1 MSPADD
7 PEGEIHPGPDYLLL
21 LPTGPDHPYVNAPPS
36 HVHPPP
42 TPPPLPAPLNKA
54 ICCRQFQHALWVP
67 MVLWCGLVQDRLTQT
82 QLILAGCTW
91 MHLDASSSC
100 WLHVCRC
107 LEHGQQQA
115 RAEEACRKALAN
127 CPASSSAVLQLAK
140 LLHGSSKHQAA
151 LETLEQGLQQ
161 LSSTSNQ
168 SQDPQLALVSHYMC
182 EIPSWLMHFMYFLA
196 GVCS

>member
-42 TPPPLPAPLNKA
+42 TPPRPPCPYKQGHLLYA
-54 ICCRQFQHALWVP
+54 IS
-67 MVLWCGLVQDRLTQT
+67 T
-82 QLILAGCTW
+82 CTVGAYGVVVWACPGQVDSDTTDSCW